1 MDLIDKYN
9 KKNNDTKYIDLCNK
23 MDNLQNSLIKI
34 QNLNIN
40 KQFDFIN
47 EAFDKIN
54 NRIQSLEKNV
64 DNLKMYINNLDKEK
78 EPNKCEEDLIEL
90 KKEHIQIDNELIK
103 KALYYKDYRS
113 VLMIFKHYYKK
124 KENITHKYPIR
135 IKSKRIYEY
144 FLNNKWIAD
153 NNGHYIK
160 HTLFMNIET
169 LFLQFNHIENIE
181 DYDTIYQNQ
190 IFINKLTTDKSK
202 RDIFKHIVDEIKN
215 VV

>member
-9 KKNNDTKYIDLCNK
+9 KKNNDSKYIDLCTK
-23 MDNLQNSLIKI
+23 IDNLQSSLIKI

-40 KQFDFIN
+40 KHFDFIN
-47 EAFDKIN
+47 DALDKIN
-54 NRIQSLEKNV
+54 NRIQSLEKNFDHLKIYV
-64 DNLKMYINNLDKEK
+64 DNLDKEK
-78 EPNKCEEDLIEL
+78 ESNKNDEELVEL
-90 KKEHIQIDNELIK
+90 KKEHLNIDNELIK

-113 VLMIFKHYYKK
+113 VLMIFKHYYKR
-124 KENITHKYPIR
+124 KENIIHKYPIR

-144 FLNNKWIAD
+144 FLNDKWISD

-169 LFLQFNHIENIE
+169 LFLQFNHIENID

-190 IFINKLTTDKSK
+190 LFINKLSSDKTK
-202 RDIFKHIVDEIKN
+202 RDIFKHIIDEIKN